1 MIACIHLLRRRGV
14 LIARKPAVAVWS
26 EEGYLET
33 MVDRVGQQP
42 GRRLVLRALQSAPG
56 CGILAELFRP
66 TLISIQHDVIHVRGL
81 EPLDTADGVAAVV
94 QEWLVRPRT

>member
-1 MIACIHLLRRRGV
+1 MIARIHLLRRRGV
-14 LIARKPAVAVWS
+14 LVARTPAAVTWS

-33 MVDRVGQQP
+33 TVDRGRHYP

-56 CGILAELFRP
+56 CGILAQLFRP
-66 TLISIQHDVIHVRGL
+66 ALISIQHEVIHVRGL

>member
-1 MIACIHLLRRRGV
+1 MIARIHLLRRRGV
-14 LIARKPAVAVWS
+14 LVTPKPVTLAWS

-33 MVDRVGQQP
+33 MVDRVGHHP

-56 CGILAELFRP
+56 CGIMFQLFRP
-66 TLISIQHDVIHVRGL
+66 ALVSVEQEVLRIRGV

-94 QEWLVRPRT
+94 QEWLVRPRA

>member
-14 LIARKPAVAVWS
+14 LVAYMPAALTWS

-33 MVDRVGQQP
+33 MVDRVGRHP

-56 CGILAELFRP
+56 CGILAQLFQP
-66 TLISIQHDVIHVRGL
+66 TLISIQQEVIHVRGL

-94 QEWLVRPRT
+94 QEWLVWPRT